1 MAKPIIFVI
10 MAIPAILALLIMIPM
25 LTETEIPS
33 SAINPNDTI
42 HIEYTKHDLTV
53 VSFGVTEK
61 TVAKSTEILT
71 IKNDGIVQ
79 YNKNTDYDFDGT
91 GYGGQSQIMSSI
103 GDEKLQKLTAL
114 IKETGFMLIPKES
127 FPILDDVTDYTK
139 STIRITLNGN
149 QAQIFWPE
157 QDATDRLIPP
167 IITMLESELDEIIR
181 QIID

>member
-1 MAKPIIFVI
+1 MAKPVI
-10 MAIPAILALLIMIPM
+10 YLIGAIPVILALLIMVPM

-33 SAINPNDTI
+33 SAVNPNDTI
-42 HIEYTKHDLTV
+42 HIEYTKHDLRII
-53 VSFGVTEK
+53 SFGVTEK
-61 TVAKSTEILT
+61 TAAESTQILT
-71 IKNDGIVQ
+71 IKNDGTTQ
-79 YNKNTDYDFDGT
+79 YNKITED
-91 GYGGQSQIMSSI
+91 GGQSQIMSSI

-114 IKETGFMLIPKES
+114 IKETGFMSIPKES

-167 IITMLESELDEIIR
+167 IITMLESELDEIIK
-181 QIID
+181 QIIE